1 MLDIVWLLLLVLA
14 GAALM
19 TAGYAYRLAQLEV
32 QRHLPVQFQE
42 PIAERHALPYYVWEP
57 DVSRR
62 AKRLYV
68 ASQLFGSSFGLLV
81 ALLMLCGRLFV
92 PALLVGTVGLVGVI
106 YGVALLMRHWPA
118 LK

>member
-1 MLDIVWLLLLVLA
+1 M
-14 GAALM
+14 
-19 TAGYAYRLAQLEV
+19 
-32 QRHLPVQFQE
+32 QFQE
-42 PIAERHALPYYVWEP
+42 PIAERHALPYFVWEP